1 MNKQELITSMAE
13 KTSLNKANSEKVLN
27 AFIESVQEAL
37 ANGEKVQLIGFGT
50 FETKERAAR
59 VGLNPRTKEKID
71 IPAKKAPAFK
81 PGKEFKEK
89 INNVSK

>member
-13 KTSLNKANSEKVLN
+13 KTSLNKTNSEKALN

-71 IPAKKAPAFK
+71 IPAKKVPSFK
-81 PGKEFKEK
+81 AGKEFKEK

>member
-13 KTSLNKANSEKVLN
+13 KTSLNKANSEKALN

-59 VGLNPRTKEKID
+59 VGLNPRTKERID
-71 IPAKKAPAFK
+71 IPAKKVPSFK
-81 PGKEFKEK
+81 AGKEFKEK

>member
-1 MNKQELITSMAE
+1 MNKQELIKSMAE
-13 KTSLNKANSEKVLN
+13 KTSLNKTNSEKVLN

-37 ANGEKVQLIGFGT
+37 ENGEKVQLIGFGT

-71 IPAKKAPAFK
+71 IPAKKVPAFK
-81 PGKEFKEK
+81 AGKEFKEK
-89 INNVSK
+89 INNALK

>member
-1 MNKQELITSMAE
+1 MNKQELIKSMAE
-13 KTSLNKANSEKVLN
+13 KTSLNKTNSEKVLN

-50 FETKERAAR
+50 FETKERGAR

-71 IPAKKAPAFK
+71 IPAKKVHHLK
-81 PGKEFKEK
+81 QEK
-89 INNVSK
+89 NLKKK

>member
-13 KTSLNKANSEKVLN
+13 KTSLNKANSEKALN

-59 VGLNPRTKEKID
+59 VGLNPKTKERID
-71 IPAKKAPAFK
+71 IPAKKVPSFK
-81 PGKEFKEK
+81 AGKEFKEK

>member
-1 MNKQELITSMAE
+1 MNKQELIKSMAE
-13 KTSLNKANSEKVLN
+13 KTSLNKTNSEKALN

-37 ANGEKVQLIGFGT
+37 VNGEKVQLIGFGT

-59 VGLNPRTKEKID
+59 VALNPKTKEKID
-71 IPAKKAPAFK
+71 IPAKKVPAFK

-89 INNVSK
+89 INNTLK

>member
-13 KTSLNKANSEKVLN
+13 KTNLNKTNSEKALS

-59 VGLNPRTKEKID
+59 VGVNLRTKEKIE
-71 IPAKKAPAFK
+71 IPACKVPSFK

-89 INNVSK
+89 INNASK

>member
-13 KTSLNKANSEKVLN
+13 KTSLNKANSEKALN

-89 INNVSK
+89 IKNVSK

>member
-13 KTSLNKANSEKVLN
+13 KTSLNKTNSEKALN

-59 VGLNPRTKEKID
+59 VGLNPRTKERID
-71 IPAKKAPAFK
+71 IPAKKVPSFK
-81 PGKEFKEK
+81 AGKEFKEK

>member
-1 MNKQELITSMAE
+1 MNKQELIKSMAE
-13 KTSLNKANSEKVLN
+13 KTSLNKANSEKALN
-27 AFIESVQEAL
+27 AFIETLQEAL

-59 VGLNPRTKEKID
+59 VGLNPRTKEKIH
-71 IPAKKAPAFK
+71 IPAKKVPAFK

-89 INNVSK
+89 INNALK

>member
-13 KTSLNKANSEKVLN
+13 KTSLNKTNSEKVLN

-59 VGLNPRTKEKID
+59 VGLNPRTKERID
-71 IPAKKAPAFK
+71 IPAKKVPSFK
-81 PGKEFKEK
+81 AGKEFKEK